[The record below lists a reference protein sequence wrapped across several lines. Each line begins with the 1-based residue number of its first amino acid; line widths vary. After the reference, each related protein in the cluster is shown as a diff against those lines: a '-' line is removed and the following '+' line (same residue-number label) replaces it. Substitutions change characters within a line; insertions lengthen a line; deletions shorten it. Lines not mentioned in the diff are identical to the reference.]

1 MTKVKTFDHI
11 FEEVE
16 FGYKLDTINL
26 NAINNSTLNEV
37 NFWRKIVEFYYK
49 VFRDLLNTLFR
60 RNGNMKRFFTF
71 FVKLSKISSTN
82 YFQHAM
88 DQIDEGYHE
97 TFRLLS
103 SIFYSC
109 MSDAKFSNARI

>member
-11 FEEVE
+11 FQEVE
-16 FGYKLDTINL
+16 FGYNLDTINL

-82 YFQHAM
+82 YFMKQRISWNFSSAVIHFLFLYAC
-88 DQIDEGYHE
+88 
-97 TFRLLS
+97 LS
-103 SIFYSC
+103 
-109 MSDAKFSNARI
+109 R